1 MAGNNKT
8 WRLPVACAAS
18 VAMFATVGISAMTA
32 SAAPA
37 TVAPYNFTVTL
48 DAGTNGGTIGGAA
61 TEKITTNASGSPV
74 ADGMFTELPSYNAS
88 KGNGWTFTGWY
99 LAPEAGAEKFDYND
113 TFLNKD
119 ITLYAHFAEPDD
131 LISIT
136 FDDAKGEINGEKT
149 IYVSKDEAKLAAWEI
164 PTDTAGDQKLVTGWT
179 TKAAGSPTSVPVSD
193 ETLTSDFSGL
203 LQYANPGTQY
213 IQLDPVTTPAVSVKV
228 WDDTSKTYQ
237 ITAMDV
243 AYGDTIDL
251 PTKADA
257 YIPAQQRYATA
268 WSDEAGTKLNGT
280 YTASQANAN
289 LTNNHDGYWDVYGTA
304 WQKAYKVDFFTEI
317 NGIDQQF
324 DSVVTDEN
332 TKVDAPTAPAR
343 NSGTFSMYTN
353 PAHPGA
359 AHTYDTTAFDSVIN
373 QNTTLAAQWA
383 VDSVTVTYDYNYAGK
398 TTSQSYKA
406 GDEFT
411 VPTAERDGYVL
422 MGWYTVKPYPAEFQ
436 YANGVLTN
444 GNHDASWFDTY
455 KIPVG
460 AKLRITTTGVL
471 QYFRTVSGPVDG
483 NNEQTTTGQWINI
496 PSTLFAAWQLADND
510 QLNDAE
516 NRVEGIYDENGD
528 YAASS
533 KYFTDASWAQYINDY
548 QTYLA
553 HKTELGKTDG
563 QLSNDE
569 AAELLAELQAAQAK
583 LVQKAGAD
591 VYRLY
596 NPYNHGDHLYTTS
609 KAEYDGLLKLGWKGE
624 GVKFHV
630 TAPNKST
637 AAGFGQAVYRVYN
650 PYNGEHLL
658 TTDSSEVDSLVQLGW
673 QADFDGKPMFYAP
686 QGGDVQVTR
695 LFNPYETVGTHL
707 YTIDQDEVD
716 SNVALG
722 WVKDDVAFAAMK

>member
-18 VAMFATVGISAMTA
+18 VAMLATVGISAMTA

-48 DAGTNGGTIGGAA
+48 DAGTNGGTINGGA
-61 TEKITTNASGSPV
+61 TQTFTTDASGSPV
-74 ADGMFTELPSYNAS
+74 ADGMFTELGGGSYNAA
-88 KGNGWTFTGWY
+88 KAGWVFTGWY
-99 LAPEAGAEKFDYND
+99 TSPDYGSEKFDYLD

-119 ITLYAHFAEPDD
+119 VTLYAHFADPDN
-131 LISIT
+131 LVTINFEQAGT
-136 FDDAKGEINGEKT
+136 EYTAINGGIVDVNKQDGK
-149 IYVSKDEAKLAAWEI
+149 IADWEL
-164 PTDTAGDQKLVTGWT
+164 PTDIVNGKVVTGWT
-179 TKAAGSPTSVPVSD
+179 TAGATTAD
-193 ETLTSDFSGL
+193 ALTAEDLTTDFTGY
-203 LQYANPGTQY
+203 LQYANPGAQT
-213 IQLDPVTTPAVSVKV
+213 LALEPVTTDAVKV
-228 WDDTSKTYQ
+228 RFSDAQNGTV
-237 ITAMDV
+237 ITTEDV
-243 AYGDTIDL
+243 AYGKTIDL
-251 PTKADA
+251 PAGADA
-257 YIPAQQRYATA
+257 YVPAQQRYATA

-280 YTASQANAN
+280 YNASQANAN

-332 TKVDAPTAPAR
+332 TKVAAPTAPAR

-383 VDSVTVTYDYNYAGK
+383 VDSVTVTYDYNYADK
-398 TTSQSYKA
+398 TTAQSYKA
-406 GDEFT
+406 GEEFT

-483 NNEQTTTGQWINI
+483 NNEQTTVGAWVTI
-496 PSTLFAAWQLADND
+496 PDTLYAAWQLADNN

-533 KYFTDASWAQYINDY
+533 KYFTDASWAQYIDDY
-548 QTYLA
+548 QAYLA
-553 HKTELGKTDG
+553 HKTELGAFDG
-563 QLSNDE
+563 QLTANE
-569 AAELLAELQAAQAK
+569 AAELLTELQAAQAK

-591 VYRLY
+591 VYRMY

-658 TTDSSEVDSLVQLGW
+658 TTDPSEVDSLVQLGW
-673 QADFDGKPMFYAP
+673 QADFDGEPMFYAP